1 MSPGSSGECVDILV
15 RPADPAPHPRPPRAN
30 ETSGRVVMC
39 LAGVMPSPS
48 GLDGRTL
55 RVLALLTA
63 FGLVFLVELPD
74 KTMIATLILTTR
86 YRGLPVFAGVATA
99 FAVQCVIAAAFGGVL
114 TLLPDRVVAA
124 VVAVL
129 FGLGAA
135 LLLRESFARD
145 EESTDGPA
153 STAPVPFLRAAA
165 TSFGVLFAAEWGD
178 ASQFATAAL
187 SARFSAPV
195 WVGVGSW
202 LALCAVAGI
211 AVLLGAKIRD
221 RLRPHLVQRVAGVVF
236 AGFALFATWQATF
249 A

>member
-1 MSPGSSGECVDILV
+1 
-15 RPADPAPHPRPPRAN
+15 
-30 ETSGRVVMC
+30 
-39 LAGVMPSPS
+39 
-48 GLDGRTL
+48 
-55 RVLALLTA
+55 VLALLTA

-86 YRGLPVFAGVATA
+86 YRGLPVFTGVAAA

-114 TLLPDRVVAA
+114 TLLPERVVAA
-124 VVAVL
+124 IVAVL
-129 FGLGAA
+129 FGLGAV
-135 LLLRESFARD
+135 LLLREGFASDHEDGSADAATGQAQVSF
-145 EESTDGPA
+145 P
-153 STAPVPFLRAAA
+153 RAAV

-195 WVGVGSW
+195 LVGIGSW

-211 AVLLGAKIRD
+211 AVLLGAKIRG

-236 AGFALFATWQATF
+236 AGFALFAAWQA
-249 A
+249 AVA